1 MSREPTAK
9 TAGRAPAKTRRTA
22 HKVHAA
28 PEHPR
33 SVPIPA
39 KEPIDERA
47 PDQPFIEGV
56 GDMIDPN
63 LRHRMVSEAAY
74 MLYARRGY
82 EAGYDVDDW
91 LQAEADID
99 HLLLNPSR
107 ASGSPDAE

>member
-1 MSREPTAK
+1 MSREPPAK
-9 TAGRAPAKTRRTA
+9 TAGRAPARTRRTA

-91 LQAEADID
+91 LQAEDDVD
-99 HLLLNPSR
+99 HLLTSAPPG
-107 ASGSPDAE
+107 ASPPD